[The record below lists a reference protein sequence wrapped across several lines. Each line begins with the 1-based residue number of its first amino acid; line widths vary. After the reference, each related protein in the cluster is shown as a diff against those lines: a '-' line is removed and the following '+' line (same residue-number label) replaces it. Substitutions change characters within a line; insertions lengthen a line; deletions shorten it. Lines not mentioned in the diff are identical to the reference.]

1 MRVCVLLLYKRMMA
15 INSHVP
21 KHCRTHLMS
30 LWLIL
35 WLLINSQYP
44 FEANVA
50 HPVMVAAMLCCW
62 KTTAMNHEEQVIIMD
77 NQTWLKKILMYFNV
91 VPDFLIINA
100 H

>member
-1 MRVCVLLLYKRMMA
+1 
-15 INSHVP
+15 
-21 KHCRTHLMS
+21 
-30 LWLIL
+30 
-35 WLLINSQYP
+35 
-44 FEANVA
+44 
-50 HPVMVAAMLCCW
+50 MVAAMLCCW